1 MVAAKVKRRLGEA
14 DRTALIALA
23 GVVCSLGLWA
33 LWALVGTLFSG
44 ATFTQSLF
52 DPDSSIAA
60 MRLASVVVVMFATL
74 LAQGTYARWFRAEER
89 LRVERSRVEQLY
101 ANSPDAMLS
110 LTPAY
115 AIGHANPVAASLM
128 IHPLDAS
135 EAICHKAL
143 WDLDEPCPG
152 CPMDSVLEFKTR
164 TERSLFDAS
173 RARDRWYEHVM
184 YPVLTPHGDVESV
197 VEVYRDV
204 TELRMAEEALRQS
217 NLYLEHRV
225 EERTSELAAANDTL
239 SGEVVEHRR
248 TASALAESEQ
258 RYRLLV
264 DGSPDMV
271 LVHKGGLIAF
281 LNPPGARL
289 LGFDSPEEALGMD
302 VRELWESCDP
312 EFPAEDIERALSTGE
327 FDHPMPALLRRRDG
341 HVVDVEL
348 TVGGLEYGGEHAI
361 QCVVRDVTE
370 RVHAQRTIERMAYY
384 DALTELPNRVLFRDR
399 LQSALARARRR
410 NELVAVVF
418 VDLDDFKAINDSL
431 GHIIGDG
438 VLKAVARRLQ
448 ALMREEDTIGRQSGD
463 EFTIIARV
471 ETHDGARLLAE
482 RILDALRRSFT
493 VDSYE
498 LHVSASVGVAVYPFD
513 GAEELELMRNA
524 DVAMYQ
530 AKEWGRNVF
539 RLYTPDM
546 AASAIDRLELETGL
560 RCALERD
567 EFQLHYQPQI
577 DLRTGRA
584 VGVEALIRWRHPTQG
599 LLLPGAFIEL
609 AEQAGFMGEIGHWI
623 LRTACLRAAAWEVER
638 LEFGRV
644 CVNLSAKEFVQQDV
658 IANVRDVLAETGLAP
673 EKLELEITESVAMH
687 NIEQVLDVLG
697 QLREMGVRVAIDDFG
712 TGYSSMSYLK
722 RFPIHTLKIAQDF
735 MRDVH
740 VNAQSAA
747 IAGMV
752 IDLCHELDLDIVA
765 EGVEHESQLDFL
777 ESRGCYVIQGYLFS
791 RPLPEDDLIGILRRG
806 VPVRQLQPR

>member
-1 MVAAKVKRRLGEA
+1 MVADRVRQRLGEA

-23 GVVCSLGLWA
+23 GVVCSLGIWA
-33 LWALVGTLFSG
+33 LWSWVGTFFSD
-44 ATFTQSLF
+44 ATLAGSLMR
-52 DPDSSIAA
+52 PDSTVAV
-60 MRLASVVVVMFATL
+60 MRLASIVVVMFATL

-89 LRVERSRVEQLY
+89 LRVERSKIEQLY
-101 ANSPDAMLS
+101 ANSPDAMLA
-110 LTPAY
+110 LTSTL
-115 AIGHANPVAASLM
+115 AISHANPVAASLM
-128 IHPLDAS
+128 MNTSDDAPVR
-135 EAICHKAL
+135 CHKAL

-152 CPMDSVLEFKTR
+152 CPIDEVLEFGAR
-164 TERSLFDAS
+164 TERTLFDTS
-173 RARDRWYEHVM
+173 HGRDRWYEHVV
-184 YPVLTPHGDVESV
+184 YPVLASDGDVESV

-217 NLYLEHRV
+217 NLHLEHRV
-225 EERTSELAAANDTL
+225 DERTRELAEANELLHDEAA
-239 SGEVVEHRR
+239 ERIR
-248 TASALAESEQ
+248 TASALAESEE
-258 RYRLLV
+258 RFRVLV

-271 LVHKGGLIAF
+271 LVQRDGRIAF

-289 LGFDSPEEALGMD
+289 LGLDSPEEALGLEL
-302 VRELWESCDP
+302 RELWASCDP
-312 EFPAEDIERALSTGE
+312 EFPADDIERALATGD

-341 HVVDVEL
+341 GVVDVEL
-348 TVGGLEYGGEHAI
+348 SVGALEYGGEPAV

-410 NELVAVVF
+410 SELVAVVF

-431 GHIIGDG
+431 GHIVGDG

-471 ETHDGARLLAE
+471 ESLDGAQLLAA
-482 RILDALRRSFT
+482 RILEALRRSFM
-493 VDSYE
+493 VDGYE
-498 LHVSASVGVAVYPFD
+498 LHVSASVGVAVYPFH
-513 GAEELELMRNA
+513 GVEELELMRNA

-530 AKEWGRNVF
+530 AKEWGRNVY
-539 RLYTPDM
+539 RLYSPDM

-560 RCALERD
+560 RSAIEHD
-567 EFQLHYQPQI
+567 EFELHYQPQI

-584 VGVEALIRWRHPTQG
+584 VGVEALIRWRHPQQG
-599 LLLPGAFIEL
+599 LLLPGTFIEL

-623 LRTACLRAAAWEVER
+623 LRTACARAAAWEADR
-638 LEFGRV
+638 LVFGRV

-658 IANVRDVLAETGLAP
+658 IANVRQVLAETGLAP

-687 NIEQVLDVLG
+687 NIEQVLGVLG
-697 QLREMGVRVAIDDFG
+697 ELREMGVRVAIDDFG

-752 IDLCHELDLDIVA
+752 IDLCHELNLDIVA

-791 RPLPEDDLIGILRRG
+791 RPLPEDDLIGILQRG
-806 VPVRQLQPR
+806 VPVRQLQSR